1 MSPVSVCASAAK
13 KSIASAPLGTSADT
27 ASPYTLPTSRTSI
40 LASSSLCARSSRAAR
55 ARTCARSCPLRSAHS
70 FCATAAISTARSRTA
85 SSAGSIRGDHL
96 ACCRVDFIDCRGVA
110 GKLFAADKRSADLHG
125 ALLLFEP
132 PFHPDASR
140 GATAKTQRDGCRH
153 NLTLRRAA
161 PCGRLE
167 LSQFRERTHDRGH
180 RRYR

>member
-40 LASSSLCARSSRAAR
+40 LASSSLCARSSCAAR

-70 FCATAAISTARSRTA
+70 FCATAAISTARSEPNHRRVRSWRSPRLLPGRFYRWPGRCRQA
-85 SSAGSIRGDHL
+85 LRHRQAICRPAWRSPVIR
-96 ACCRVDFIDCRGVA
+96 
-110 GKLFAADKRSADLHG
+110 AAIS
-125 ALLLFEP
+125 
-132 PFHPDASR
+132 PDASH
-140 GATAKTQRDGCRH
+140 GATAKTRRHDCGH

-161 PCGRLE
+161 RLRQAGR
-167 LSQFRERTHDRGH
+167 SHFREQADDRGH
-180 RRYR
+180 RRHG